1 VGSQSGVRA
10 AVFAISLVA
19 AASKFALS
27 PLCAIADER
36 FVYRSEEGRF
46 SVDLPVESPSVRELS
61 GSKLSM
67 TDNDVLHSVVS
78 DGAEFAIETHDIPR
92 VAKFLLTSR
101 YILDRS
107 VESMLEDIGARE
119 VDSAKIS
126 FLGQPALEVEFEDFD
141 EEFTGRLLL
150 VLADRRLYMVTV
162 QHPSSVDPPRFVA
175 PFFESF
181 SFWLE

>member
-1 VGSQSGVRA
+1 MF
-10 AVFAISLVA
+10 AVSLVA
-19 AASKFALS
+19 AVSKLAIS
-27 PLCAIADER
+27 PLCATADER

-46 SVDLPVESPSVRELS
+46 SVDLPAEPPSVRELS

-78 DGAEFAIETHDIPR
+78 DGAEFAVEIHDIPR
-92 VAKFLLTSR
+92 VAKFLLTNR

-119 VDSAKIS
+119 VDSAEIS
-126 FLGQPALEVEFEDFD
+126 FLGQPAREVEFENSDQ
-141 EEFTGRLLL
+141 EFTGRLLL

-162 QHPSSVDPPRFVA
+162 QHPQSVDPPTSVA